1 MEWVALYGP
10 TVTIVTITPDWQNYK
25 SGVFSNDEQCANYA
39 REPVPSECL
48 EERDGKKAYT
58 CLGDCSGKMPEH
70 CDFLFKPPSD
80 NRESQ
85 AVTVFGY
92 GEEADGRKFWKIKN
106 SWGPDWGE
114 GGYMKLTRGLGHCN
128 IGAYIAQPIC
138 Q

>member
-10 TVTIVTITPDWQNYK
+10 TVTTVTVTQDLAYYT
-25 SGVFSNDEQCANYA
+25 SGIFYTEDCDSYA
-39 REPVPSECL
+39 LEPVPSECQ

-70 CDFLFKPPSD
+70 CDFLFKHVD
-80 NRESQ
+80 NRYNH

-92 GEEADGRKFWKIKN
+92 GEDPDGRKFWKIKN
-106 SWGPDWGE
+106 SWGADWGE
-114 GGYMKLTRGLGHCN
+114 KGYFKLTRGLGHCN
-128 IGAYIAQPIC
+128 IGAYIVQPIC